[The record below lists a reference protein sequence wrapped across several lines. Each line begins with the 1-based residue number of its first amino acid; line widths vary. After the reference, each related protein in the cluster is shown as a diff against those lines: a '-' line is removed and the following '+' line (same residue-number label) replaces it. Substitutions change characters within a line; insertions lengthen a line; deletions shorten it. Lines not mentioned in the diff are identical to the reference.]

1 MTKLIIDSEKLVDVS
16 KQLRIILT
24 ESQHA
29 KNLSYKHYTKRQTE
43 ILDEKEKKTLE
54 FIEKHPRTSIQG
66 VVNKSDYARK
76 TVYRIINNLLRY
88 ELVIKEKDSKS
99 RKHALSVNKK
109 SAIWAVMIDLKTF
122 RKTYFELVNL
132 VHEKYKQREGQDYDE
147 IYSGG
152 MSAQLVFILKHLIMS
167 YSLYAVFE
175 WPQIIRDDE
184 SLNRLYLTVFQ
195 TLNNILSE
203 LAKKVPFH
211 LKETKE
217 RLEYLK
223 KDIMFLYQE
232 SKEYEQI
239 VSEFHENG
247 IDRELD
253 SVMSSLFD
261 ALKTPIKWADYRT
274 AIEEDQALKK
284 IK

>member
-1 MTKLIIDSEKLVDVS
+1 MKSIQV
-16 KQLRIILT
+16 
-24 ESQHA
+24 
-29 KNLSYKHYTKRQTE
+29 
-43 ILDEKEKKTLE
+43 
-54 FIEKHPRTSIQG
+54 PSIQG
-66 VVNKSDYARK
+66 VVDKSDYARR

-88 ELVIKEKDSKS
+88 NLIIKEKDSKS
-99 RKHALSVNKK
+99 RKHALSINKK
-109 SAIWAVMIDLKTF
+109 SVIWAVTNDLKTF
-122 RKTYFELVNL
+122 KKAYFELVNL
-132 VHEKYKQREGQDYDE
+132 AHEKYKQMEGQDYDE
-147 IYSGG
+147 IYSWG

-211 LKETKE
+211 LKKTKE
-217 RLEYLK
+217 RLEFLK

-239 VSEFHENG
+239 VLEFHENG

-253 SVMSSLFD
+253 SVMSSLFI
-261 ALKTPIKWADYRT
+261 ALKMPVKWADYRT
-274 AIEEDQALKK
+274 VIEEDQALKK
-284 IK
+284 IQ